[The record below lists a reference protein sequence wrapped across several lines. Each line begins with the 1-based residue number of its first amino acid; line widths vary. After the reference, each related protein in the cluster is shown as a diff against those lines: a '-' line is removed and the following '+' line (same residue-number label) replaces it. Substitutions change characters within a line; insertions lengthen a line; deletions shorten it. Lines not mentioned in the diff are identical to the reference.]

1 MFEILI
7 GFISGIFSGIGMGG
21 GTILILLLSILLK
34 FEQNIAQA
42 INLIFFIPTAIT
54 AIIVGIKNK
63 NINWKDS
70 LVIVIFGIIG
80 SAISSSISSK
90 MNVNL
95 LKKLFGVFLLIIA
108 IYEIYSW
115 YKMHIKEKIRHNKN
129 R

>member
-1 MFEILI
+1 
-7 GFISGIFSGIGMGG
+7 MGG

-70 LVIVIFGIIG
+70 IIIVVFGIAG
-80 SAISSSISSK
+80 AAISASISSK

-95 LKKLFGVFLLIIA
+95 LRKLFGGFLLIIA
-108 IYEIYSW
+108 SYEIYSW
-115 YKMHIKEKIRHNKN
+115 YKMHIKKKIRHNKK
-129 R
+129 